1 MTKEEK
7 NNWWARKKIIFGELL
22 LEEFKIQC
30 ISKKSLEE
38 AIKAKDEND
47 FERLHTIVWLFKIY
61 NINAYIALFCIVAIY
76 SD

>member
-1 MTKEEK
+1 M
-7 NNWWARKKIIFGELL
+7 IFGELS

-30 ISKKSLEE
+30 PLNIIENPMYIKKSLEE
-38 AIKAKDEND
+38 VIKAKDEND
-47 FERLHTIVWLFKIY
+47 FERLHTIVWVFKLY

>member
-1 MTKEEK
+1 M
-7 NNWWARKKIIFGELL
+7 IFGELS
-22 LEEFKIQC
+22 LEEFKKQC
-30 ISKKSLEE
+30 PLNIVENPMYIKKSLEE

-61 NINAYIALFCIVAIY
+61 NINAYIALFCIVAIC